1 MDQEKENKSF
11 NEEIIHGDNS
21 INENIDI
28 TERIIG
34 KPRSMLSEFPRK
46 GGNAPTATHYCPG
59 CGHGILHKLI
69 AEAIDQLEIQER
81 TVMTSP
87 VGCAVFA
94 YYYFDCGH
102 VQVAHGRAPAV
113 GTGLSRAEEDA
124 VVILYQGDGDLA
136 SIGLNET
143 IQAANRGEKMAV
155 FFINNT
161 VYGMTG
167 GQMAPTTLLGEV
179 TVTCPEGRDPR
190 YTGYPLHMCELL
202 DNLDAPVYIE
212 RVSLSDPSHIRKA
225 RKAVLKALKIQK
237 EGKGYAFVEF
247 LSPCPTNLR
256 MDVEGVQKFLNEDMQ
271 SEYPLATFR
280 DRSKDVEQ
288 LCRGESDFSRESLD
302 HIFEVEGEKT
312 LEAMDDHKFKTRVA
326 KISGFGGQGVM
337 SMGLT
342 LAQAAYKARRHVSFY
357 PAYGPEQRGGTSD
370 CTVVISG
377 ETISLPVANKL
388 DILVALNEPSL
399 EKFADQVKK
408 EGIILYN
415 SELGQFKGPEQVNT
429 IAVPAL
435 KIAKEYGV
443 VKALNTAMLG
453 VIMAITTT
461 GLSRDDFRHAIQDTF
476 AKKPKLVDLNLAILE
491 AGARWAKENL
501 DL

>member
-1 MDQEKENKSF
+1 
-11 NEEIIHGDNS
+11 
-21 INENIDI
+21 
-28 TERIIG
+28 
-34 KPRSMLSEFPRK
+34 
-46 GGNAPTATHYCPG
+46 
-59 CGHGILHKLI
+59 
-69 AEAIDQLEIQER
+69 
-81 TVMTSP
+81 
-87 VGCAVFA
+87 
-94 YYYFDCGH
+94 
-102 VQVAHGRAPAV
+102 
-113 GTGLSRAEEDA
+113 
-124 VVILYQGDGDLA
+124 
-136 SIGLNET
+136 
-143 IQAANRGEKMAV
+143 
-155 FFINNT
+155 
-161 VYGMTG
+161 
-167 GQMAPTTLLGEV
+167 MAPTTLLGEV

-491 AGARWAKENL
+491 AGARWARENL